1 MAFTEVEVE
10 VVVEGVEE
18 EGVEEEGA
26 VEVVVEEEG
35 VAEEV
40 EVEVVEAAAVVD
52 EVTGN
57 SRMRNI
63 LSTIAAPT
71 APLMMGTEHIDGHW
85 LQ

>member
-1 MAFTEVEVE
+1 MVAVAFTEVE

-18 EGVEEEGA
+18 EVVEG
-26 VEVVVEEEG
+26 VEEEG

-40 EVEVVEAAAVVD
+40 KVEVVVAVVEAAAVVD
-52 EVTGN
+52 EVPGN